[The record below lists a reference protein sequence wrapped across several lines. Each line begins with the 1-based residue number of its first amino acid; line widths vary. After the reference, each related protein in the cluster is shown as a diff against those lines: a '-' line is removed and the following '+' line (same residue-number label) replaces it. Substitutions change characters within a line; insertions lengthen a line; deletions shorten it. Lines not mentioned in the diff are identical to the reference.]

1 MESNSAIID
10 FVTGVMP
17 DKLADTNVVLCC
29 VEAAEAGLVAEGRGQ
44 PALAGAGRAGDEDG
58 ESLAD
63 VVAGGE

>member
-29 VEAAEAGLVAEGRGQ
+29 VKNGRY
-44 PALAGAGRAGDEDG
+44 PFCENGDIR
-58 ESLAD
+58 SLLP
-63 VVAGGE
+63 VQK